1 MSFIAGYLLGL
12 GQGSPPVIKPITI
25 TKNGHYEAPEGID
38 GYNPID
44 VNVPDRYDEGYKGGY
59 KDGYND
65 AKDLNQKVIEQLTGN
80 GETVTDENGNTIE
93 NAIISNDPDYT
104 NDILK
109 NIVFSNG
116 GGSVTVQNLSGD
128 AKATFIVSREF
139 FPDGRDVGVRLD
151 VRITNTLTGAS
162 YLQRGGS
169 VTNELFGKNYNIRLD
184 SVVFSDSMHRVQF
197 NAWFYDKTTGEDFR
211 YFEIGGI
218 SSSVDA
224 EKFGTPDDQ
233 TAITQE
239 QG

>member
-93 NAIISNDPDYT
+93 NAIISM
-104 NDILK
+104 
-109 NIVFSNG
+109 
-116 GGSVTVQNLSGD
+116 
-128 AKATFIVSREF
+128 R
-139 FPDGRDVGVRLD
+139 
-151 VRITNTLTGAS
+151 
-162 YLQRGGS
+162 
-169 VTNELFGKNYNIRLD
+169 
-184 SVVFSDSMHRVQF
+184 
-197 NAWFYDKTTGEDFR
+197 
-211 YFEIGGI
+211 
-218 SSSVDA
+218 
-224 EKFGTPDDQ
+224 
-233 TAITQE
+233 
-239 QG
+239 